1 MRISFDTA
9 YSLLGFKQ
17 KDWFTFSAILKLLDI
32 VIEYFGFVIYASI
45 KLYGISPRI
54 DSHLTSLVGVVTP
67 VTWIFGCSRKRARLV
82 RSAWGRWRRRTRRE
96 RTFSFRRWTRR
107 SSCCPWCSSSR
118 KDFASLKCP
127 ETFGSD
133 KRLDRLYYRTLCI
146 PIMNYNSILNWTVDF
161 DPAFWTGQ
169 LILH

>member
-1 MRISFDTA
+1 MSGTVQPIF
-9 YSLLGFKQ
+9 GH
-17 KDWFTFSAILKLLDI
+17 IN
-32 VIEYFGFVIYASI
+32 GFVIYASI

-54 DSHLTSLVGVVTP
+54 DSHLTSLVGVVAP

-146 PIMNYNSILNWTVDF
+146 PIMNYNSILNWTVDIALSIANFNSHF
-161 DPAFWTGQ
+161 DANRMCVSLPHWHLSCGPRRK
-169 LILH
+169 